1 MDEKKIIAAIL
12 DLEEVV
18 NKAEELHAITLLQ
31 YDSFVEGSR
40 FASNSQVYKTTT
52 NIIERE
58 AGEVH
63 EMLQEKFNQ
72 LYGLVKAEKPTEIVQ
87 EGGKADERTTVI
99 HSAGGSQNTPVQS

>member
-1 MDEKKIIAAIL
+1 M
-12 DLEEVV
+12 
-18 NKAEELHAITLLQ
+18 NKAKELHAITLLQ
-31 YDSFVEGSR
+31 YDSFVEGSC

-72 LYGLVKAEKPTEIVQ
+72 LYGLVKAEKQPEQV
-87 EGGKADERTTVI
+87 
-99 HSAGGSQNTPVQS
+99 

>member
-18 NKAEELHAITLLQ
+18 DKANELQAITLLQ
-31 YDSFVEGSR
+31 YDSFVEGRCFSED
-40 FASNSQVYKTTT
+40 SSVYKTTT
-52 NIIERE
+52 SIIERE
-58 AGEVH
+58 AREVY

-72 LYGLVKAEKPTEIVQ
+72 LYGLIKVEKPFETVQ
-87 EGGKADERTTVI
+87 ERGDIDERTTVI

>member
-12 DLEEVV
+12 ALEEVV
-18 NKAEELHAITLLQ
+18 NKAEELQAIAALQ
-31 YDSFVEGSR
+31 YDSFVEGRCLSED
-40 FASNSQVYKTTT
+40 SSVYKTTT
-52 NIIERE
+52 WIIERE
-58 AGEVH
+58 AREVH

>member
-1 MDEKKIIAAIL
+1 M
-12 DLEEVV
+12 

-31 YDSFVEGSR
+31 YDSFVEGSC

-52 NIIERE
+52 SIIERE

-72 LYGLVKAEKPTEIVQ
+72 LYGLVKAEKQPEQV
-87 EGGKADERTTVI
+87 
-99 HSAGGSQNTPVQS
+99 